1 MEFSFDKG
9 QRSPNTLNNKTKT
22 ESDPFAE
29 ARSQHQSASRP
40 QSSSPQFSSGAS
52 SSESAESSAE
62 DRLRKAIERNRQ
74 KQQMRDGGQQTS
86 AQAAPQANM
95 ANDELAR
102 KRAEQEA
109 QIRAQFEAQQRARQE
124 AQLRAQYEEQQR
136 AKEEARAHEAEK
148 AQMQARQLAEA
159 EARLRQAQAEQR
171 ARQESRNVNSAPAP
185 EQGALFGE
193 RPTMMNRQAPPV
205 QPEVLSARPAASSAA
220 SASDTTVN
228 KEVPRESLAARLSAL
243 NKANAEA
250 AAAKSSSN
258 STSRSTAQ
266 AMPQQTVEVDPLEKK
281 ISSKAVVTRQRV
293 ARVEDEFTT
302 PVKKAPRKVTTPA
315 YVNKKAGSL
324 DPKWQNILVKGSWI
338 FCGLM
343 LVRLFF
349 SQGGILDFYDQSKI
363 LTDKKLELEQIRS
376 ENMALT
382 REISR
387 MQNDTGYQKKIV
399 RDNLGFIAQDEFLIL
414 FPKEI

>member
-9 QRSPNTLNNKTKT
+9 QRPPNTLNNKTKT

-29 ARSQHQSASRP
+29 ARSQHQAASRP
-40 QSSSPQFSSGAS
+40 QSSSPQFSNGPS
-52 SSESAESSAE
+52 SSEGSESSAE

-74 KQQMRDGGQQTS
+74 KQQMRDGGG
-86 AQAAPQANM
+86 QAAPQATAQTNSQANM
-95 ANDELAR
+95 GNDELAR

-124 AQLRAQYEEQQR
+124 AQLRAQYEEQQM
-136 AKEEARAHEAEK
+136 AKEQARAQEAEK

-171 ARQESRNVNSAPAP
+171 ARQESRSANPAP
-185 EQGALFGE
+185 VQEQGALFGE

-205 QPEVLSARPAASSAA
+205 QPEVISRPTANNTTNSANTA
-220 SASDTTVN
+220 N
-228 KEVPRESLAARLSAL
+228 KEMPRESLAARLNAL

-250 AAAKSSSN
+250 AQKPSQASAQN
-258 STSRSTAQ
+258 S
-266 AMPQQTVEVDPLEKK
+266 VEVDPLEKK
-281 ISSKAVVTRQRV
+281 ITSKAVVTRQRV

-315 YVNKKAGSL
+315 YINKKAGGL

>member
-9 QRSPNTLNNKTKT
+9 QRAPNTLNNKTKT

-29 ARSQHQSASRP
+29 ARSQHQAASRP

-52 SSESAESSAE
+52 SAESAESSAE

-74 KQQMRDGGQQTS
+74 KQQMRDGGRQATPQPTTQATS
-86 AQAAPQANM
+86 QANM
-95 ANDELAR
+95 GTDELAR

-109 QIRAQFEAQQRARQE
+109 QIKAQFEAQQRARQE
-124 AQLRAQYEEQQR
+124 AQLRAQYEEQQK
-136 AKEEARAHEAEK
+136 AKEEVRAHEREK
-148 AQMQARQLAEA
+148 AEMQARQLAEA
-159 EARLRQAQAEQR
+159 EARLRQVQAEQR
-171 ARQESRNVNSAPAP
+171 ARQESRNANPASAP

-205 QPEVLSARPAASSAA
+205 QPEVISRPAANNTTHSANA
-220 SASDTTVN
+220 TN
-228 KEVPRESLAARLSAL
+228 KEMPRESLADRLNAL

-250 AAAKSSSN
+250 SRAKAN
-258 STSRSTAQ
+258 
-266 AMPQQTVEVDPLEKK
+266 PINPVEIDTLEKK
-281 ISSKAVVTRQRV
+281 ITSKAVVTRQRV

-315 YVNKKAGSL
+315 YVNKKAGGL

-349 SQGGILDFYDQSKI
+349 SQGGILDFYDQSKV
-363 LTDKKLELEQIRS
+363 LTDKRLELEQIRS

>member
-9 QRSPNTLNNKTKT
+9 QRSPNTLNNKPKS

-29 ARSQHQSASRP
+29 ARSQHQSSRP
-40 QSSSPQFSSGAS
+40 QASAAQFSNENSGQ
-52 SSESAESSAE
+52 ETSAE

-74 KQQMRDGGQQTS
+74 KQQMQAGQQQPAAAAS
-86 AQAAPQANM
+86 AAPHSATN
-95 ANDELAR
+95 NDDLAR

-109 QIRAQFEAQQRARQE
+109 QIRAQFEAQQRAKQE

-136 AKEEARAHEAEK
+136 TKSQDAEK

-171 ARQESRNVNSAPAP
+171 ARQEARLRESQTANIESGTP

-193 RPTMMNRQAPPV
+193 RPTMMNRQTPPV
-205 QPEVLSARPAASSAA
+205 QPEVLSRQTA
-220 SASDTTVN
+220 SAS
-228 KEVPRESLAARLSAL
+228 KEAPRESLAARLNAL
-243 NKANAEA
+243 NNKPAPQVNPKPAPQ
-250 AAAKSSSN
+250 
-258 STSRSTAQ
+258 TS
-266 AMPQQTVEVDPLEKK
+266 PEVDPLEKK
-281 ISSKAVVTRQRV
+281 ITSKAVVTRQRV

-302 PVKKAPRKVTTPA
+302 PVKKTPRKVTTPA
-315 YVNKKAGSL
+315 YINKKSGAL

-349 SQGGILDFYDQSKI
+349 SQGGILDFYDQSKV

-387 MQNDTGYQKKIV
+387 MQSDTGYQKKIV